1 MMEENRKVANKIMD
15 MFEELLKEHEIKIP
29 NKERCGN
36 EDEACIYGTDYYN
49 LEDKITEI
57 LDNYI
62 RDNNLKNK
70 LKLWIEKIKQE
81 KDVEKAINHFEE
93 LFNKICE
100 PIYIQETSE
109 HFEAYSEIYELN
121 DNIVIEKS
129 WGSWD
134 KFGNKVSHTGIDL
147 NIYFKKS
154 KKEENKEGIT
164 IFFESEYQNNIEK
177 LEKMLEEELIN
188 EVII

>member
-1 MMEENRKVANKIMD
+1 MEENRKIANKIID

-29 NKERCGN
+29 NEERCDN

-62 RDNNLKNK
+62 MDNNLKNK

-81 KDVEKAINHFEE
+81 KDVEKAINYFEE
-93 LFNKICE
+93 LFKKVCNPVYTE
-100 PIYIQETSE
+100 ETSE
-109 HFEAYSEIYELN
+109 YFEVYSKIYEVN
-121 DNIVIEKS
+121 DNISIEIS
-129 WGSWD
+129 WGDWD
-134 KFGNKVSHTGIDL
+134 KFGSEVSHTGIDI
-147 NIYFKKS
+147 NVYFKKS
-154 KKEENKEGIT
+154 KKEENREGIT
-164 IFFESEYQNNIEK
+164 IFFESEYQNNIGK
-177 LEKMLEEELIN
+177 LEKMLEEELVD